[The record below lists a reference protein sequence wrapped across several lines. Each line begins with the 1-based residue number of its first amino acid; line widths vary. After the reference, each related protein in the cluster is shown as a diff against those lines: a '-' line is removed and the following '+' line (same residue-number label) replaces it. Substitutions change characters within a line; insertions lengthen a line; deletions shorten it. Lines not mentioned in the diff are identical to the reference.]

1 MEDNKTVFSIK
12 SFFRYIS
19 TVISWTIFVLLV
31 ILGILL
37 LYYFISVKLL
47 ASKGENYE
55 PLFSIYSVQ
64 TGSMEPTIKTKDVIV
79 NVRVNKLSDVKVNDV
94 ITFIST
100 WQVNYGMTMTH
111 RVVGIQKTDDGKP
124 CLVTKGDN
132 NTQEDAVCVTE
143 ENLVGVVKAVIPGLG
158 KIQLFLSSTL
168 GWLLIIIIPALYI
181 IVKDIMNIFSIT
193 FKDGKDNKNNKD
205 NKEDK
210 DKKKDEVQDDLIVK
224 KYLKNKIEDLK
235 KNNNEEHKDKYID
248 DKDYEHKSNLKI
260 IEDKEDKD
268 EKKDENK
275 NDNDELIKALE
286 EVYEDLENVRIK

>member
-1 MEDNKTVFSIK
+1 
-12 SFFRYIS
+12 
-19 TVISWTIFVLLV
+19 
-31 ILGILL
+31 
-37 LYYFISVKLL
+37 
-47 ASKGENYE
+47 
-55 PLFSIYSVQ
+55 
-64 TGSMEPTIKTKDVIV
+64 MEPTIKTKDVIV

-94 ITFIST
+94 ITFISS

-193 FKDGKDNKNNKD
+193 FKDGKDNKDNKD
-205 NKEDK
+205 NKEDNK
-210 DKKKDEVQDDLIVK
+210 DNKNDIDKKKDEVQDDLIVK
-224 KYLKNKIEDLK
+224 KYLKNKIEDLKK

-275 NDNDELIKALE
+275 SDNDELIKALE